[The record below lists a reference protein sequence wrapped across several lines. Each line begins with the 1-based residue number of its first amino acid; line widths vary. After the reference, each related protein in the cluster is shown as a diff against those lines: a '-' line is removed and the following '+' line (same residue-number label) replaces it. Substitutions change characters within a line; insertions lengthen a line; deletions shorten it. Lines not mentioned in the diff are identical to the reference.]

1 MKVTEKIKE
10 KAWQGIDASD
20 AMARAKFIEWVMNEE
35 DCDYE
40 TAYALC
46 TRRTDP
52 VEPEYSLGYKMASP
66 VYQVAMNA
74 QLRKSKREQAI
85 ENFKQMLEPDELELF
100 EREVLT
106 KDTRKM
112 WKEEKKKQKKEEKK

>member
-1 MKVTEKIKE
+1 VKVTQTLKNKIWE
-10 KAWQGIDASD
+10 GIDASD
-20 AMARAKFIEWVMNEE
+20 AMARSRFIEWVMKEE
-35 DCDYE
+35 ECDYE

-46 TRRTDP
+46 TRHTDP

-74 QLRKSKREQAI
+74 QVRRSKREQAI
-85 ENFKQMLEPDELELF
+85 ENFKQMLEPDELEIF
-100 EREVLT
+100 EKEVLT

-112 WKEEKKKQKKEEKK
+112 WKEEKKKQKVKE